1 MKKILRCAPAL
12 ALLLTI
18 IQPLST
24 AFAQGTA
31 FTYQGRL
38 NNGTNPATGSYDL
51 TFTLFAT
58 NSGGVA
64 VAGPITNSATAVSS
78 GLFTT
83 TIDFGANF
91 PGADRWV
98 EISVRTNGSGLF
110 LTLIPRQKLTPA
122 PYAITAA
129 NVIPGGGLSGTY
141 GGAVTLS
148 NANNNFS
155 GNGANVT
162 GVNAAAL
169 GGLASS
175 NFWQTSG
182 NSGTTPSTQFLGTSD
197 NQPLEIHVNGVRA
210 LRIEPHGAA
219 ATSLAGGYYANSVAG
234 FYGAVV
240 AGGGTS
246 GAANG
251 VSGNYAFIGAGY
263 GGNAGSHSAVVA
275 GAYNNSPVVFGFIGT
290 GLSNTNLSDYSFIG
304 DGSSNL
310 IQANSTGSFI
320 GGGNLNVIQ
329 INAGFSTIAGGYG
342 NVVLSNVLYSTI
354 GGGDLN
360 TSGGTFATV
369 SGGFGNTTSDGD
381 WAVVGGG
388 YQNHSS
394 STAATVGGGYLNTNS
409 APSATIG
416 GGDLNLSSGSGSTVS
431 GGAKN
436 ISSGYTATVPGG
448 NFNTAA
454 GDYSFAAGQRAK
466 ANHQGSF
473 VWADSQGADFIS
485 TANDQFN
492 IRAQGGV
499 RLNSDTSLFWGGSK
513 LLPDQ
518 GGAIELGDSTQAFAV
533 PYIDFHYGV
542 SSNQDFNVRL
552 INDANGQLTLSGNQA
567 ITGNLSFGSATRQM
581 LNLWGTQ
588 YGIGVQS
595 RLVYFRTD
603 NSDTNNGFIW
613 YKGGVHNDSYAN
625 AGGGTE
631 MMRLVTAG
639 LSVNG
644 TIASSSDRNVKENF
658 ADIKPSEV
666 LAKVALL
673 PITSWNYKADIA
685 SRHLGP
691 MAQDFYAAFGIG
703 PDDKHITVV
712 DESGVALAAIQGLNQ
727 KLEGLQKE
735 ISRRDAENTEL
746 KERLQAL
753 EQIILK
759 QKSN

>member
-1 MKKILRCAPAL
+1 MKKILLCAAAL
-12 ALLLTI
+12 TLLLTI

-64 VAGPITNSATAVSS
+64 VAGPITNSATAVGN

-210 LRIEPHGAA
+210 LRIEPGGGAA
-219 ATSLAGGYYANSVAG
+219 PSLAGGYFANSVAG

-240 AGGGTS
+240 GGGRTS
-246 GAANG
+246 GAANCL
-251 VSGNYAFIGAGY
+251 SGNYAFIGAGY

-275 GAYNNSPVVFGFIGT
+275 GSYNNSPVVFGFIGT

-304 DGSSNL
+304 DGSNNL
-310 IQANSTGSFI
+310 IQASSTGSFI
-320 GGGNLNVIQ
+320 GGGLQNQ
-329 INAGFSTIAGGYG
+329 IGLNAGASVIAGGSW
-342 NVVLSNVLYSTI
+342 NAVDAPYSTV
-354 GGGDLN
+354 GGGN
-360 TSGGTFATV
+360 ANFSTGFGATVGGGIGNFSSGFSTV
-369 SGGFGNTTSDGD
+369 SGGANNTSSGTG
-381 WAVVGGG
+381 ATVGGG
-388 YQNHSS
+388 LHNVSGSY
-394 STAATVGGGYLNTNS
+394 ATVGGGYNNTSIGNYAAVGGGYNNTNS
-409 APSATIG
+409 G
-416 GGDLNLSSGSGSTVS
+416 N
-431 GGAKN
+431 
-436 ISSGYTATVPGG
+436 YATVPGG
-448 NFNTAA
+448 ELNSAI
-454 GDYSFAAGQRAK
+454 GDYSFAAGYRAV

-473 VWADSQGADFIS
+473 VWADSQDADFTS
-485 TANDQFN
+485 TTSNQFN
-492 IRAQGGV
+492 IRAKGGV

-552 INDANGQLTLSGNQA
+552 INDANGVLTLSGNQQ

-603 NSDTNNGFIW
+603 NSDTSNGFIW
-613 YKGGVHNDSYAN
+613 YKGGVHNDGYAN

-727 KLEGLQKE
+727 KLEGLKKE

>member
-110 LTLIPRQKLTPA
+110 LTLIPRQKLTPT

-210 LRIEPHGAA
+210 LRIEPGGGAA
-219 ATSLAGGYYANSVAG
+219 PSLAGGYFANSVAG
-234 FYGAVV
+234 FYGAVI

-304 DGSSNL
+304 DGSNNL
-310 IQANSTGSFI
+310 IQASSTGSFI
-320 GGGNLNVIQ
+320 GGGLQNQ
-329 INAGFSTIAGGYG
+329 IGMNAGASVIAGGSW
-342 NVVLSNVLYSTI
+342 NAVDAPYSTV
-354 GGGDLN
+354 GGGN
-360 TSGGTFATV
+360 ANFSTGFGATVGGGIGNFSSGFSTV
-369 SGGFGNTTSDGD
+369 SGGANNTSSGTG
-381 WAVVGGG
+381 ATVGGG
-388 YQNHSS
+388 LHNVSGSY
-394 STAATVGGGYLNTNS
+394 ATVGGGYNNTSIGNYAAVGGGYNNTNS
-409 APSATIG
+409 G
-416 GGDLNLSSGSGSTVS
+416 N
-431 GGAKN
+431 
-436 ISSGYTATVPGG
+436 YATVPGG
-448 NFNTAA
+448 ELNSAI
-454 GDYSFAAGQRAK
+454 GDYSFAAGYRAV

-473 VWADSQGADFIS
+473 VWADSQDADFTS
-485 TANDQFN
+485 TTSNQFN
-492 IRAQGGV
+492 IRAKGGV

-552 INDANGQLTLSGNQA
+552 INDANGVLTLSGNQQ

-603 NSDTNNGFIW
+603 NSDTSNGFIW
-613 YKGGVHNDSYAN
+613 YKGGVHNDGYAN

-727 KLEGLQKE
+727 KLADELQK
-735 ISRRDAENTEL
+735 RDTENAEL
-746 KERLQAL
+746 KTRLEKL
-753 EQIILK
+753 EQLVNTK
-759 QKSN
+759 AGETK

>member
-110 LTLIPRQKLTPA
+110 LTLIPRQKLTPT

-210 LRIEPHGAA
+210 LRIEPGGGAA
-219 ATSLAGGYYANSVAG
+219 PSLAGGYFANSVAG
-234 FYGAVV
+234 FYGAVI

-275 GAYNNSPVVFGFIGT
+275 GAYNNSPGVFGFIGT

-304 DGSSNL
+304 DGSNNL
-310 IQANSTGSFI
+310 IQASSTGSFI
-320 GGGNLNVIQ
+320 GGGLQNQ
-329 INAGFSTIAGGYG
+329 IGMNAGASVIAGGSW
-342 NVVLSNVLYSTI
+342 NAVDAPYSTV
-354 GGGDLN
+354 GGGN
-360 TSGGTFATV
+360 ANFSTGFGATVGGGIGNFSSGFSTV
-369 SGGFGNTTSDGD
+369 SGGANNTSSGTG
-381 WAVVGGG
+381 ATVGGG
-388 YQNHSS
+388 LHNVSGSY
-394 STAATVGGGYLNTNS
+394 ATVGGGYNNTSIGNYAAVGGGYNNTNS
-409 APSATIG
+409 G
-416 GGDLNLSSGSGSTVS
+416 N
-431 GGAKN
+431 
-436 ISSGYTATVPGG
+436 YATVPGG
-448 NFNTAA
+448 ELNSAI
-454 GDYSFAAGQRAK
+454 GDYSFAAGYRAV

-473 VWADSQGADFIS
+473 VWADSQDADFTS
-485 TANDQFN
+485 TTSNQFN
-492 IRAQGGV
+492 IRAKGGV

-552 INDANGQLTLSGNQA
+552 INDANGVLTLSGNQQ

-603 NSDTNNGFIW
+603 NSDTSNGFIW
-613 YKGGVHNDSYAN
+613 YKGGVHNDGYAN

-727 KLEGLQKE
+727 KLADELQK
-735 ISRRDAENTEL
+735 RDTENAEL
-746 KERLQAL
+746 KTRLEKL
-753 EQIILK
+753 EQLVNTK
-759 QKSN
+759 AGETK